1 MGRMLMLVGAVLAL
15 VLVSVQV
22 GIAPLN
28 ALGGMLV
35 KMSVGVV
42 VGMLMPVHTIAVGV
56 FMAVHVRVLVG
67 MQMLV
72 FVFSFHDRLPFV
84 NFRQNSST
92 LPTPP
97 LTVVFGY
104 RVKMSA

>member
-1 MGRMLMLVGAVLAL
+1 
-15 VLVSVQV
+15 
-22 GIAPLN
+22 
-28 ALGGMLV
+28 
-35 KMSVGVV
+35 
-42 VGMLMPVHTIAVGV
+42 
-56 FMAVHVRVLVG
+56 VHVRVLVG

-92 LPTPP
+92 LPAPP